1 MITSDSIT
9 EMCTLHQRFANLIF
23 SASEGLMQVGKKQ
36 LPFPSST
43 QAQLIYIEKSF
54 C

>member
-23 SASEGLMQVGKKQ
+23 STSEGQVGKKQ